1 MRVQLARDDVVKVW
15 RGRRLVHLRP
25 HRVSILVDADCVTH
39 DGAQLRHIAWAASL
53 PLRIRSLAVAAG
65 RAADEL

>member
-1 MRVQLARDDVVKVW
+1 VCVQLARDDVVKVW

-25 HRVSILVDADCVTH
+25 HCISILVDADCVAH
-39 DGAQLRHIAWAASL
+39 DVVRLRYITWAASI